1 MKLIVKPTKKLKGEI
16 QIPASKSHTIRAI
29 VIASLAEGTSKIK
42 NSLDSADT
50 KAAIDGCLA
59 VGAEIEKRDTTLIIK
74 GFNGQPKQPKKELNL
89 LNSGTSI
96 NLLTSVAA
104 LGDFPITLNGD
115 SSLQKRPV
123 QPLLDALNNLGAKAD
138 SLNNNNCPPIK
149 IEGPMKGG
157 TTTINCKSSQ
167 YVSSLLIA
175 CPLIKNDTQ
184 IKVKNLCETPY
195 IELTLGWL
203 DEQKIRY
210 ENKNLSEFKIYG
222 NQKYKPFNKSIPSD
236 WSSAAFPLVAAAIT
250 ESDVTLTGLDIKDS
264 QGDKQIID
272 YLKKMGAN
280 IKISENKVRIKGT
293 ELKGTA
299 LDLNHTPDALPA
311 VSILA
316 CYAKGTTT
324 INNVGHARIKETD
337 RIKIMKQEL
346 SKMGADI
353 KEKPDGLIIKHSRL
367 KGARVN
373 GHHDHRVVM
382 ALSLAGLIAD
392 GQTEIG
398 TAEAIDVTFP
408 SYIKLMKKLNANME
422 VI

>member
-1 MKLIVKPTKKLKGEI
+1 
-16 QIPASKSHTIRAI
+16 
-29 VIASLAEGTSKIK
+29 
-42 NSLDSADT
+42 
-50 KAAIDGCLA
+50 
-59 VGAEIEKRDTTLIIK
+59 
-74 GFNGQPKQPKKELNL
+74 
-89 LNSGTSI
+89 
-96 NLLTSVAA
+96 
-104 LGDFPITLNGD
+104 
-115 SSLQKRPV
+115 
-123 QPLLDALNNLGAKAD
+123 
-138 SLNNNNCPPIK
+138 
-149 IEGPMKGG
+149 
-157 TTTINCKSSQ
+157 
-167 YVSSLLIA
+167 
-175 CPLIKNDTQ
+175 
-184 IKVKNLCETPY
+184 
-195 IELTLGWL
+195 
-203 DEQKIRY
+203 
-210 ENKNLSEFKIYG
+210 
-222 NQKYKPFNKSIPSD
+222 
-236 WSSAAFPLVAAAIT
+236 
-250 ESDVTLTGLDIKDS
+250 
-264 QGDKQIID
+264 
-272 YLKKMGAN
+272 MGAN